1 MKRIK
6 AACLLQTVCFQPK
19 DSDPSALNK
28 QQVRKEYEAY
38 KEKMTRFNIRFKI
51 LEEETQPDG
60 AIIVKLK
67 KQNNQQPVGDY
78 FAD

>member
-19 DSDPSALNK
+19 DTYPSEFNK
-28 QQVRKEYEAY
+28 QQVLKEYEGY
-38 KEKMTRFNIRFKI
+38 KEKMTRSNTQFKI
-51 LEEETQPDG
+51 LEESTRPDG
-60 AIIVKLK
+60 SIIVKLK
-67 KQNNQQPVGDY
+67 KQYNQQPVGDY

>member
-19 DSDPSALNK
+19 DDSLPASVNQL
-28 QQVRKEYEAY
+28 QTYQEYENY
-38 KEKMTRFNIRFKI
+38 KEMMQRHGIRFKI
-51 LEEETQPDG
+51 LEESPQSNG
-60 AIIVKLK
+60 ALIVKLK

-78 FAD
+78 FQ